1 MSVMNKMIVSNLVH
15 RPIRSLISIF
25 AIAIEVTLILV
36 IVGLMFGM
44 LNDAKDRQAG
54 IGADA
59 MVRPPGSSIILSAS
73 GSPLSVKVGDVLR
86 KLDHVKAVAPV
97 LMQATTSG
105 ALETIYGVDLAS
117 WDKMG
122 SPFTYLSGGPFQEP
136 NDIIVDDYFANS
148 AHVKAGDTVKVLNH
162 DFRISGIAEH
172 GKGGRK
178 FLPLTTLQDLTG
190 AQGKASIFYVKLDD
204 PKNFAAFRAQVLNV
218 PGMSKYDVE
227 SVQEWLTLFSPDAI
241 PGFSVTVKVV
251 IGIAVCIG
259 FIVIFQAMYTAVM
272 ERTREIGI
280 LKSLGAS
287 KAYIVNVVLR
297 ETILLGVLGIALGV
311 AISFITGHALRMR
324 FPTIRIDVGAEH
336 WVWKASVIAII
347 GAMIG
352 ALYPAFKAAQKDPID
367 ALAYE

>member
-1 MSVMNKMIVSNLVH
+1 MNKMIVSNLVH

-25 AIAIEVTLILV
+25 AIAVEVTLMLV

-44 LNDAKDRQAG
+44 LNDNKERQAG

-73 GSPLSVKVGDVLR
+73 GSPMSVKVGDILR

-97 LMQATTSG
+97 LLQSSTTG
-105 ALETIYGVDLAS
+105 AVETIYGVDLAS
-117 WDKMG
+117 WDAIG
-122 SPFTYLSGGPFQEP
+122 SPFKYLSGGPFQDT

-148 AHVKAGDTVKVLNH
+148 AHVKVGATVKVLNH
-162 DFRISGIAEH
+162 EFRISGIVAH

-178 FLPLTTLQDLTG
+178 FLSLPTLQELTG

-204 PKNFAAFRAQVLNV
+204 PNNYAAFRNEVLKV
-218 PGMSKYDVE
+218 PGMNTYQVE
-227 SVQEWLTLFSPDAI
+227 SVKEWLSLITPEAL
-241 PGFSVTVKVV
+241 PGFSITINVV

-259 FIVIFQAMYTAVM
+259 FIVIFQSMYTAVM

-287 KAYIVNVVLR
+287 KSYIVNVILR
-297 ETILLGVLGIALGV
+297 ETIILGIAGILLGIV
-311 AISFITGHALRMR
+311 ISFTTGHALLAR

-336 WVWKASVIAII
+336 WVLKSAVIAIV

-352 ALYPAFKAAQKDPID
+352 ALYPAIKAARKDPID

>member
-1 MSVMNKMIVSNLVH
+1 MNKMIVSNLVH

-25 AIAIEVTLILV
+25 AIAVEVTLMLV

-44 LNDAKDRQAG
+44 LNDNKERQAG

-59 MVRPPGSSIILSAS
+59 MVRPPGSSVILSAS
-73 GSPLSVKVGDVLR
+73 GSPMSIKVGDILR
-86 KLDHVKAVAPV
+86 KLDHVRAVAPV
-97 LMQATTSG
+97 LLQASTTG
-105 ALETIYGVDLAS
+105 AVETIYGVDLPS
-117 WDKMG
+117 WDAIG
-122 SPFTYLSGGPFQEP
+122 SPFKYLSGGPYQDP

-148 AHVKAGDTVKVLNH
+148 AHVKVGDHMKVLNH
-162 DFRISGIAEH
+162 DFRISGIVAH

-178 FLPLTTLQDLTG
+178 FLPLNTLQELTG

-204 PKNFAAFRAQVLNV
+204 PNNYADFREAVLKV
-218 PGMSKYDVE
+218 PGMSQYSVE
-227 SVQEWLTLFSPDAI
+227 SVREWLSLITPEAL
-241 PGFSVTVKVV
+241 PGFSITINVV

-259 FIVIFQAMYTAVM
+259 FIVIFQSMYTAVM

-287 KAYIVNVVLR
+287 KGYIVNVILR
-297 ETILLGVLGIALGV
+297 ETIILGFAGILLGIA
-311 AISFITGHALRMR
+311 ISFSTGHALLAK

-336 WVWKASVIAII
+336 WVWKSAVIAIV

>member
-1 MSVMNKMIVSNLVH
+1 MNKMIVSNLVH

-25 AIAIEVTLILV
+25 AVAVEVTLMLV

-44 LNDAKDRQAG
+44 LNDNKERQAG

-59 MVRPPGSSIILSAS
+59 FVRPPGSSNLLSAS
-73 GSPLSVKVGDVLR
+73 GAPASVKVADVLR
-86 KLDHVKAVAPV
+86 KLPHVAAVAPV
-97 LMQATTSG
+97 LLQATTAG
-105 ALETIYGVDLAS
+105 TIETIYGIDLAT
-117 WDKMG
+117 WNQLG
-122 SPFTYLSGGPFQEP
+122 SPFRYLSGGPFQGP
-136 NDIIVDDYFANS
+136 NDIIVDDYFARS
-148 AHVKAGDTVKVLNH
+148 AHVKLGDTTTLLAH
-162 DFRISGIAEH
+162 LFRISGIVEH

-178 FLPLTTLQDLTG
+178 FLPLETLQNLTG

-204 PKNFAAFRAQVLNV
+204 PKNYDAFKEEVMKV
-218 PGMSKYDVE
+218 PGMSQYVVT
-227 SVQEWLTLFSPDAI
+227 STQEWLSLVTPERL
-241 PGFSVTVKVV
+241 PGFSITIKVV

-259 FIVIFQAMYTAVM
+259 FIVIFQSMYTAVM

-287 KAYIVNVVLR
+287 KAYIVNVILR
-297 ETILLGVLGIALGV
+297 ETVILAIAGIALGIF
-311 AISFITGHALRMR
+311 ISYATQSALLAK
-324 FPTIRIDVGAEH
+324 FPTIRVQVGAES
-336 WVWKASVIAII
+336 WVWKSSVIAIV

>member
-1 MSVMNKMIVSNLVH
+1 MNKMIVSNLVH

-25 AIAIEVTLILV
+25 AIAVEVTLMLV

-44 LNDAKDRQAG
+44 LNDNKERQAG

-59 MVRPPGSSIILSAS
+59 MVRPPGSSVILSAS
-73 GSPLSVKVGDVLR
+73 GAPAPIKIADVLR

-97 LMQATTSG
+97 LLQASTSG
-105 ALETIYGVDLAS
+105 TVETIYGVDLAS
-117 WDKMG
+117 WDAMG
-122 SPFTYLSGGPFQEP
+122 SPFHYLSGGPYQGP
-136 NDIIVDDYFANS
+136 NDIIVDDYFSNS
-148 AHVKAGDTVKVLNH
+148 SHVKVGDQLKVLNH
-162 DFRISGIAEH
+162 QFRICGIVAH

-178 FLPLTTLQDLTG
+178 FLPITTLQELTG

-204 PKNFAAFRAQVLNV
+204 PSNYAAFRDEALKV
-218 PGMSKYDVE
+218 PGMSQYQIE
-227 SVQEWLTLFSPDAI
+227 SVKEWLSLITPEAL
-241 PGFSVTVKVV
+241 PGFSITINVV

-259 FIVIFQAMYTAVM
+259 FIVIFQSMYTAVM

-287 KAYIVNVVLR
+287 KMYIVNVILR
-297 ETILLGVLGIALGV
+297 ETIVLGLAGIALGI
-311 AISFITGHALRMR
+311 AISFATGHALLMK
-324 FPTIRIDVGAEH
+324 FPTIRIDVGSEH
-336 WVWKASVIAII
+336 WVWKSAIIAIV

>member
-1 MSVMNKMIVSNLVH
+1 MNKMIVSNLVH

-25 AIAIEVTLILV
+25 AVAVEVTLMLV

-44 LNDAKDRQAG
+44 LNDNKQRQAG

-59 MVRPPGSSIILSAS
+59 FVRPPGSSAILSAS
-73 GSPLSVKVGDVLR
+73 GAPASVKVAEVLR
-86 KLDHVKAVAPV
+86 KIPHVTAVAPV
-97 LMQATTSG
+97 LLQAVTGGSI
-105 ALETIYGVDLAS
+105 ETIYGIDLPT
-117 WDKMG
+117 WNKLG
-122 SPFTYLSGGPFQEP
+122 SPFHYLSGGPFQGP
-136 NDIIVDDYFANS
+136 DDIIVDDYFANS
-148 AHVKAGDTVKVLNH
+148 AHLKVGDRTTLLVH
-162 DFRISGIAEH
+162 DFRISGIVEH

-178 FLPLTTLQDLTG
+178 FLPLSTLQELTG
-190 AQGKASIFYVKLDD
+190 AQGKASIFYVTLDD
-204 PKNFAAFRAQVLNV
+204 PHKNYESFKDAVAKI
-218 PGMSKYDVE
+218 PGMGNYVVTSTE
-227 SVQEWLTLFSPDAI
+227 EWLSLVTPERL
-241 PGFSVTVKVV
+241 PGFSITVKVV

-259 FIVIFQAMYTAVM
+259 FIVIFQSMYTAVM

-287 KAYIVNVVLR
+287 KAYIVNVILR
-297 ETILLGVLGIALGV
+297 ETVILAIAGIALGIF
-311 AISFITGHALRMR
+311 ISYATQSALLVK
-324 FPTIRIDVGAEH
+324 FPTIRVQVGAEN